1 MYYIPKKRKIEFL
14 KTVKSIWTA
23 CSYVLGRSN
32 LRSFHTGVCKALIEQ
47 DLMPKVLSG
56 SSAGAIMTGMLGI
69 SASED
74 IQNLLNGEQFLVMLF
89 TLENFVNL

>member
-1 MYYIPKKRKIEFL
+1 MNVLHSKERKNRIL
-14 KTVKSIWTA
+14 KTVKKHMDNLLL
-23 CSYVLGRSN
+23 CSRGSN

-74 IQNLLNGEQFLVMLF
+74 IK
-89 TLENFVNL
+89 TC